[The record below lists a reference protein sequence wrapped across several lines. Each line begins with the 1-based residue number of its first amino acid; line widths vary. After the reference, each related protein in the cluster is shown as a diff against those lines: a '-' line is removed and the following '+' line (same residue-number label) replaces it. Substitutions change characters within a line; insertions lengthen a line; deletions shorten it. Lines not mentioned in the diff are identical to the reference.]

1 MPQSA
6 EHRVSI
12 YDDRPGDKAHYQLI
26 AIVKD
31 TGDLVLEGYDIGPTV
46 EKCKG
51 DIDYEYWRTVKAEH
65 RHVPLVLLHLIKDR
79 LQGRIRIQGLAGAE
93 KGFPAVNVV
102 LTDSIR
108 GQAT

>member
-6 EHRVSI
+6 EHRMSI
-12 YDDRPGDKAHYQLI
+12 YDDRIGDKAHYELT

-65 RHVPLVLLHLIKDR
+65 VPLVLLHLIKDR
-79 LQGRIRIQGLAGAE
+79 FKDESEFRVWLEE
-93 KGFPAVNVV
+93 KGIP
-102 LTDSIR
+102 SIF
-108 GQAT
+108 TSY

>member
-6 EHRVSI
+6 EHKMSI
-12 YDDRPGDKAHYQLI
+12 YDDRIGDKAHYELT

-65 RHVPLVLLHLIKDR
+65 VPLVLLHLIKDR
-79 LQGRIRIQGLAGAE
+79 FKDESEFRAWLEE
-93 KGFPAVNVV
+93 KGIPSSF
-102 LTDSIR
+102 TSY
-108 GQAT
+108 

>member
-6 EHRVSI
+6 EHRMSI
-12 YDDRPGDKAHYQLI
+12 YDDRPADKSHYELT
-26 AIVKD
+26 AIVKE

-65 RHVPLVLLHLIKDR
+65 VPLVLLHLIKDR
-79 LQGRIRIQGLAGAE
+79 FKDESEFRVWLEE
-93 KGFPAVNVV
+93 KGIP
-102 LTDSIR
+102 SIF
-108 GQAT
+108 TSY